1 MLNFKLI
8 LGTRER
14 RQKFYSL
21 LVKIGKNHEKEKESF
36 MAFATMAWSANDGSG
51 HFFFSTEVYSPSFEN
66 SHATLV
72 TLEQAET
79 RINHFYETQNPFPFK
94 PFDKIIAAFDGYSST
109 NWTPEF
115 FSIFIRENFWAMGSK
130 QAAVKIAPYEGN
142 EHLVGET
149 IMREPEEW
157 WEIENG
163 KPVLKRK
170 NDVKN

>member
-1 MLNFKLI
+1 
-8 LGTRER
+8 
-14 RQKFYSL
+14 
-21 LVKIGKNHEKEKESF
+21 
-36 MAFATMAWSANDGSG
+36 
-51 HFFFSTEVYSPSFEN
+51 
-66 SHATLV
+66 
-72 TLEQAET
+72 
-79 RINHFYETQNPFPFK
+79 
-94 PFDKIIAAFDGYSST
+94 
-109 NWTPEF
+109 
-115 FSIFIRENFWAMGSK
+115 MGSK